1 MDESRLLVQLL
12 HHLLSIFLN
21 FLPPLFF
28 TNAVSLR
35 SAPLALLAAL
45 AITYWPYRGAFQTH
59 TFAAHLVPFSTGQP
73 ACSLMS
79 SSEPSGFWE

>member
-1 MDESRLLVQLL
+1 MWMKAASLSNFSTTSSQYF
-12 HHLLSIFLN
+12 SIFS
-21 FLPPLFF
+21 PPYFSPTL
-28 TNAVSLR
+28 SR
-35 SAPLALLAAL
+35 SAPLRSPWAAL